1 MKDPKW
7 KQFEIAV
14 AQFVSALDPNAKVTH
29 NAQVPDKHTGKLRQ
43 RDVWIET
50 TICDHFPLKV
60 LISCKKYKAK
70 IDQQHMDAFIGELQS
85 SGANKGVLY
94 SYSGFTKPAIE
105 KAKATEISCCTLFRN
120 EPPQLPDNLVFDAY
134 LQTPAV
140 HLRAHILLQSKGQ
153 PETYGELLRL
163 ALPIGNGEKIALLDY
178 MELKYFEQRQRIR
191 SESRVNG
198 NLPKGWTDR
207 ITIKSPEYGENSL
220 IVEFGGDWDVYA
232 ATLESYLMNGSYSFT
247 EKVFK
252 GTQSFPDIS
261 KNGPHPGKHW
271 KKVGTLP
278 EEITRTALIGTL
290 YGGNVDF
297 KGAFESYRNLEIPR
311 TENA

>member
-14 AQFVSALDPNAKVTH
+14 ADFVSALDPNAKVTH
-29 NAQVPDKHTGKLRQ
+29 DAQLPDKHTGKLRQ

-70 IDQQHMDAFIGELQS
+70 INQQHMDAFIGELKS

-105 KAKATEISCCTLFRN
+105 KAKATEISCCTLFQN
-120 EPPQLPDNLVFDAY
+120 EPPQLPDNLIFDAY

-140 HLRAHILLQSKGQ
+140 HFRALTLFKSKGQ
-153 PETYGELLRL
+153 PETYDELLRL
-163 ALPIGNGEKIALLDY
+163 ALPIGDGKQITLLDY

-207 ITIKSPEYGENSL
+207 ITIKSPEYDEDSI

-232 ATLESYLMNGSYSFT
+232 AKLESYLMNGSYSFI
-247 EKVFK
+247 EKEFK
-252 GTQSFPDIS
+252 GTQSFPNIH
-261 KNGPHPGKHW
+261 KNGPHPGVHW
-271 KKVGTLP
+271 KKVESLP
-278 EEITRTALIGTL
+278 EKITRTALIGTL

-297 KGAFESYRNLEIPR
+297 KGAFESFRALELPR
-311 TENA
+311 PENA